1 MNLAVMER
9 GLIKPRLD
17 RASCKIMMEPI
28 KLSAKF
34 SLAASSHSHARAAVS
49 AAGNRCE
56 VFSWKPP
63 KEPASLATVS
73 LVKNIDSGPAY
84 FPTA

>member
-1 MNLAVMER
+1 MNLAVMVR

-34 SLAASSHSHARAAVS
+34 SLAASPRAPRRAAVS
-49 AAGNRCE
+49 REGPLEIAAFPGR
-56 VFSWKPP
+56 
-63 KEPASLATVS
+63 EPA
-73 LVKNIDSGPAY
+73 G
-84 FPTA
+84 FPR